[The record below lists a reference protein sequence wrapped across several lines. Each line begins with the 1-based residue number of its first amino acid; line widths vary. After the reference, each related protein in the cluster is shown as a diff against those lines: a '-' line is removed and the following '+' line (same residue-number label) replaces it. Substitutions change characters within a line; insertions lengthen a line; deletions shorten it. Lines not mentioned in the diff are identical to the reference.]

1 MLLQLDRDTANPD
14 HPLNRFAT
22 GNKHTLETQSK
33 EQGMDLR
40 QELVKFHT
48 QYYTANLMTLSVLGN
63 QSLSELE
70 TYVKT
75 HFSGIPRAS
84 STPSVSVHTAGAA
97 SSKDLQSVESQAN
110 PALQWWGRVEPFL
123 SAQTAAHGLEVVP
136 IAESRSLTLSWPIW
150 VKSPAERA
158 ELRRTK
164 PDFILSHLIGHEGK
178 GSLRSYLVQKG
189 WVNYVQ
195 AYTGTEISDCQVF
208 DVHIDLTEEG
218 HKHRVD
224 VASAVFAYLDL
235 LKHSKI
241 GGTGADKDA
250 FGIPAYLVEEFAML
264 SKVRF
269 DFGEKGD
276 PASYVSTLVANMQ
289 VFSDPSVYISGPNL
303 FDAPDQAQIRRYL
316 AHLTPTAAR
325 VMMVAPDFKNHTS
338 LTGRYYGTEYNQKVL
353 VEETQTWA
361 NVRAV
366 DFPELTLPAPSD
378 LLPKNFDL
386 VSKTD
391 TSLLSENAKTKLLMA
406 PPKQIRNDEK
416 WQIWHKLDES
426 FRQPKVHVVISLA
439 VPADTY
445 NADFVVQ
452 SRLFSNCFTDSI
464 NEFLY
469 EARLAGL
476 SMELDINS
484 QGVQLILSGYND
496 KMPVFAEKIGATLR
510 NYQPDAATFER
521 YKEQLLRELNN
532 WATQQPYSHA
542 SYYASLVS
550 LTMQHTVEEIL
561 TATARSD
568 LSTQQAFLHTVLAR
582 SYGKALVIGNID
594 APGAEKLVQV
604 VQEILPFVP
613 LPRVERAQRKVNV
626 LPLASTLSLASS
638 TPQTTAVG
646 LDGAGR
652 LESHLTP
659 VGGYR
664 LAYPEPNLNDENS
677 AASFY
682 FQLPSR
688 SPQEYMYLHLLAE
701 VLEQPFYGSL
711 RTQQQLGYVVYSGVK
726 NRENTYSL
734 AFVVQSSTVDGP
746 EITRR
751 IEGFLHVELPTI
763 LDNLT
768 QSEFERFQQGIVV
781 RRLEPDQRLTSQ
793 ASRFWGEL
801 CAVDTLKH
809 ARASE
814 SSVSASEKSAKS
826 SLIEPRFDRN
836 AEEVSA
842 LRDISLENFKTF
854 AREFLMVG
862 GARRR
867 LLVSQITSSKMRDLS
882 TEDNGNPVPSRVV
895 DTGNSSESENEGEE
909 EEALQETKPGNVLDI
924 AYVEIA
930 GREKEIVSIAER
942 L

>member
-1 MLLQLDRDTANPD
+1 MLMKSVLLSQLCNVGSSSVRLMSTSPLRASHEHLVHAQPTIVKKALDNRDYKALTLANGMRVLLVSDPASIRSAAALDVHVGYFSDSKNLPGLAHFCEHMSFLGTKKYPGEEEFSSFLSTNGGSSNAYTDAEDTVYYFDVNAQHLEPALERFSQFFEAPLFTESATARELNAIESEHAKNINNDGFRLHQLDRDTANPD

-40 QELVKFHT
+40 QELVKFHS

-63 QSLSELE
+63 QSLPELE
-70 TYVKT
+70 AYVKT

-84 STPSVSVHTAGAA
+84 SAPLLSVHATGTT
-97 SSKDLQSVESQAN
+97 SSEDPQSVESLTN
-110 PALQWWGRVEPFL
+110 PALQWWGKVEPFS

-150 VKSPAERA
+150 VRSPTERE

-241 GGTGADKDA
+241 GGTGVDKDA
-250 FGIPAYLVEEFAML
+250 FGIPAYLIEEFATL

-289 VFSDPSVYISGPNL
+289 VFADPRVYISGPNL
-303 FDAPDQAQIRRYL
+303 FDAPDQAQISRYL

-338 LTGRYYGTEYNQKVL
+338 LTGRYYGTEYSQKSL
-353 VEETQTWA
+353 VEETQAWA

-391 TSLLSENAKTKLLMA
+391 TSLLSEDAKTKLLMA

-452 SRLFSNCFTDSI
+452 SRLFSNCFTD
-464 NEFLY
+464 
-469 EARLAGL
+469 
-476 SMELDINS
+476 
-484 QGVQLILSGYND
+484 
-496 KMPVFAEKIGATLR
+496 
-510 NYQPDAATFER
+510 
-521 YKEQLLRELNN
+521 
-532 WATQQPYSHA
+532 
-542 SYYASLVS
+542 
-550 LTMQHTVEEIL
+550 
-561 TATARSD
+561 
-568 LSTQQAFLHTVLAR
+568 
-582 SYGKALVIGNID
+582 
-594 APGAEKLVQV
+594 
-604 VQEILPFVP
+604 
-613 LPRVERAQRKVNV
+613 
-626 LPLASTLSLASS
+626 
-638 TPQTTAVG
+638 
-646 LDGAGR
+646 
-652 LESHLTP
+652 
-659 VGGYR
+659 
-664 LAYPEPNLNDENS
+664 
-677 AASFY
+677 
-682 FQLPSR
+682 
-688 SPQEYMYLHLLAE
+688 
-701 VLEQPFYGSL
+701 
-711 RTQQQLGYVVYSGVK
+711 
-726 NRENTYSL
+726 
-734 AFVVQSSTVDGP
+734 
-746 EITRR
+746 
-751 IEGFLHVELPTI
+751 
-763 LDNLT
+763 
-768 QSEFERFQQGIVV
+768 
-781 RRLEPDQRLTSQ
+781 
-793 ASRFWGEL
+793 
-801 CAVDTLKH
+801 
-809 ARASE
+809 
-814 SSVSASEKSAKS
+814 
-826 SLIEPRFDRN
+826 
-836 AEEVSA
+836 
-842 LRDISLENFKTF
+842 
-854 AREFLMVG
+854 
-862 GARRR
+862 
-867 LLVSQITSSKMRDLS
+867 
-882 TEDNGNPVPSRVV
+882 
-895 DTGNSSESENEGEE
+895 
-909 EEALQETKPGNVLDI
+909 
-924 AYVEIA
+924 
-930 GREKEIVSIAER
+930 
-942 L
+942 